1 MSRSPRTTPPQPTGS
16 RELEAGESLYE
27 EVLKASGDRMP
38 GIRPPRRSAAVVPW
52 RRRGDELE
60 VFWVRRSQEV
70 RFMPGWHAFPGGA
83 LHPAD
88 REAPVEGSI
97 HPEPPTPM
105 TLPDHLLLPD
115 DEPGPDLAPRFG
127 AAALRELWEET
138 GLAVTAPRL
147 PEPGERDR
155 IRDRILEDPAALPEL
170 LRDLGLAL
178 DLSSLVYAGRWLT
191 PPFAPLRFDNRFFL
205 LEWPNRRRD
214 QPEVRPGE
222 LVEGEWIRPREAM
235 ARWRRAEILAAPP
248 ILHLLR
254 VLNEEDLSEEGASE
268 EAFGRLHGT
277 EEADLGPFRRIE
289 FRPGIVLLP
298 LRTPTLPPATHTN
311 AYLVGGGAEAIL
323 VDPGSPL
330 PEEQDRLRRAL
341 DAFRAEGRR
350 IREIWLTHHHPD
362 HVGGVEAARD
372 HLGVPVVAHPATEE
386 ILEARN
392 IAVDRTLRDG
402 ETAELDRGLE
412 ITAHHTPGHAPGHL
426 AFEVSRHRS
435 LLVGD
440 LVSALST
447 VVIDPPEN
455 RMSDYLASL
464 RRMADLEPKTL
475 FPAHGPILSPGAKV
489 LRGVI
494 RHREEREAQILAAW
508 KEGHR
513 TPSAIR
519 PRAYDEI
526 PEMLHPLAERQIE
539 AHLVHL
545 REQGFLGG

>member
-1 MSRSPRTTPPQPTGS
+1 
-16 RELEAGESLYE
+16 
-27 EVLKASGDRMP
+27 
-38 GIRPPRRSAAVVPW
+38 
-52 RRRGDELE
+52 
-60 VFWVRRSQEV
+60 
-70 RFMPGWHAFPGGA
+70 
-83 LHPAD
+83 HPSD
-88 REAPVEGSI
+88 REAPVEGAI
-97 HPEPPTPM
+97 HPEPPAPM

-115 DEPGPDLAPRFG
+115 DDPGPDLAPRFG

-138 GLAVTAPRL
+138 GVAVTVPRL
-147 PEPGERDR
+147 PEPRERDR
-155 IRDRILEDPAALPEL
+155 IRNRILDDPAALPDL

-178 DLSSLVYAGRWLT
+178 DLSALVYAGRWLT

-205 LEWPNRRRD
+205 LEWPRGRRD
-214 QPEVRPGE
+214 QPEIRPGE
-222 LVEGEWIRPREAM
+222 LVEGEWIRPREGL
-235 ARWRRAEILAAPP
+235 ARWRRAEVLAAPP

-254 VLNEEDLSEEGASE
+254 VLAEEHLSEEGVPE
-268 EAFGRLHGT
+268 EGFARLHRT

-311 AYLVGGGAEAIL
+311 AYLVGAGAEAVL

-330 PEEQDRLRRAL
+330 PEEQERLRRAL

-350 IREIWLTHHHPD
+350 IRGIWLTHHHPD
-362 HVGGVEAARD
+362 HVGGVEAARA
-372 HLGVPVVAHPATEE
+372 HLEAPVAAHPVTTE
-386 ILEARN
+386 ILEARGFQ
-392 IAVDRTLRDG
+392 VDEDLRDG
-402 ETAELDRGLE
+402 ETAELDGGST
-412 ITAHHTPGHAPGHL
+412 ITVHHTPGHAPGHL
-426 AFEVSRHRS
+426 AFEVSPHRS

-455 RMSDYLASL
+455 RMGDYLDSL

-475 FPAHGPILSPGAKV
+475 FPAHGPVLSPGREV
-489 LRGVI
+489 LRDVTQ
-494 RHREEREAQILAAW
+494 HREEREARILAAW

-539 AHLVHL
+539 AHLIHL
-545 REQGFLGG
+545 REEGALTA